1 MQPIKVFGNPASP
14 YTRKILGYL
23 RYKNVP
29 YNVTWG
35 DVKSNLKLI
44 NKSVPSP
51 ILLPTVILNEDSDPI
66 TDSTPIIRKI
76 EEIFPNKS
84 VIPNNPTLALINY
97 LIEDYAD
104 EWLSLIHI

>member
-14 YTRKILGYL
+14 YTRKILSYL

-44 NKSVPSP
+44 NKSVP
-51 ILLPTVILNEDSDPI
+51 
-66 TDSTPIIRKI
+66 
-76 EEIFPNKS
+76 
-84 VIPNNPTLALINY
+84 
-97 LIEDYAD
+97 
-104 EWLSLIHI
+104 LSLIHI